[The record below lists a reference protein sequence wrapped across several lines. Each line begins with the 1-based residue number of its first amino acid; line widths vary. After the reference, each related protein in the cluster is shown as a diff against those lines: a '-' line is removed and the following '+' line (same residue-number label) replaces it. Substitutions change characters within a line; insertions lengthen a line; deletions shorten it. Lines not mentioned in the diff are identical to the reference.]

1 MLLVGIIIGI
11 LLGAGVTYFLLASR
25 LAEQSNQIASLTRQS
40 QDMELAFSDRLQD
53 AGQGDVGSGS
63 EIRRLQSQ
71 RASAISEIAN
81 LKGQLAEAQAEAVLA
96 KEEALRPLGTPLGA
110 SPAASIPLPHA
121 SAEPVSVDAPADLE
135 AAPSEAAADVEDVE
149 AAVTLQADAETVEE
163 ATGSEEAVGLE
174 DVAVTNANTPLEASQ
189 SASDVVLERVEP
201 QAEVGDARLDS
212 AVPKGYVADPWGKE
226 GSEATANETTPE
238 IGSVAAPEVQQEAT
252 PAEPDEIEAAD
263 AMTAD
268 TSAESEP
275 IAEMLTAE
283 VSDEAAPAE
292 PDEIETSDAMTA
304 DTSAESE
311 SIAETLRVEAPIADA
326 SLTDTSEADSPGLT
340 RQAITATT
348 DSSAAENPAAAASG
362 AEEPADPSLSSRDL
376 PPTVPDDGN
385 VAAAVPEATAPSSSI
400 LDAFATGSFTPGTPA
415 AGDTSADITS
425 ELPITSVLGDTSLVD
440 TALTEN
446 APSAG
451 NLTGFNAFTTTPP
464 SEAIVSPDQSSAFV
478 DDAVATGAAET
489 SPAEIPAD
497 LDRETTSGSGETG
510 LSPLPSGV
518 SESSISE
525 SSISESSAFAD
536 TPFAVASP
544 ESELSEPDSSAPD
557 VSDPEAL
564 PCQTPETATP
574 ESETA
579 TPKGIDAVDG
589 EATTPVPEA
598 LETGGL
604 SEGASGAEPSVVS
617 ETLDNAIALHRAA
630 ADASPEEA
638 RQLLQPLSLLAQ
650 DGESAVRREAIEALG
665 KLRSP
670 QALPYLR
677 QGLRDSDPDVVQ
689 AASDAIAPFKGYR
702 PKAAKS
708 ISRRVKRSK
717 RSRRRR

>member
-252 PAEPDEIEAAD
+252 PAEPDEIEAA
-263 AMTAD
+263 
-268 TSAESEP
+268 
-275 IAEMLTAE
+275 
-283 VSDEAAPAE
+283 
-292 PDEIETSDAMTA
+292 DAMTA